1 MVCFTLT
8 SYRYHFLSRRWCIGH
23 YDSGGAE
30 PRHPLQ
36 NLEDFMQYQSAAPF
50 IDMAG
55 AYSVKEWLQVH
66 IVQLTLVERAR
77 LY

>member
-1 MVCFTLT
+1 
-8 SYRYHFLSRRWCIGH
+8 
-23 YDSGGAE
+23 
-30 PRHPLQ
+30 
-36 NLEDFMQYQSAAPF
+36 MQYQSAAPF